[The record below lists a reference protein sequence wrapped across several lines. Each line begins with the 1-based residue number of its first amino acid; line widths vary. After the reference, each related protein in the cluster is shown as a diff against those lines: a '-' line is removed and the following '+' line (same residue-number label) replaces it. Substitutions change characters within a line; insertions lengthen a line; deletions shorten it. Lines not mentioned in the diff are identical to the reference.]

1 MSIKRLSIV
10 MTVLVSVFLPALSG
24 GGQLNSGQIDTVYA
38 KSAGGGILDSSDFAI
53 IDDFVND
60 SIEQMI
66 LCEDLSESVDIR
78 SQIYVRSHSGVSDQY
93 SVSFATSAANHLTS
107 AFESLDQWPA
117 GLRRKQARRNI
128 IVLAGRLKSM
138 ELVRLGLRAIDSDDL
153 SVRYWAVICVTN
165 DSVSSQLLSNDI
177 GNAELTTEIVT
188 RLMAMSN
195 VATEPEI
202 QFLISDFAD
211 RLGGNYG
218 AGLLTAI
225 SQVRLTAYEN
235 WTVKYALADAKVL
248 KCLGRAIVLAD
259 TAEGKSNLSRNF
271 AQLYSY
277 VIQRYISGYEILEKS
292 DISQLASVIVD
303 VEQGSIGKLLGSRQS
318 AMQTAIEKK
327 KPSALQTEHDFLF
340 GSATRKGSLPEKLN
354 FNYGTGSSG
363 KSIDVPKRLSEPPKK
378 ANPDTP

>member
-1 MSIKRLSIV
+1 MSIKHLSIV
-10 MTVLVSVFLPALSG
+10 MTVLVSVFLSSLSG
-24 GGQLNSGQIDTVYA
+24 AGELDSGQIDTVYA
-38 KSAGGGILDSSDFAI
+38 KSDGGGILDSSDFAI

-66 LCEDLSESVDIR
+66 LCEDLSESVNIR
-78 SQIYVRSHSGVSDQY
+78 SQIYARSHSGVSDQY
-93 SVSFATSAANHLTS
+93 SVSFATSAAKHLTS

-128 IVLAGRLKSM
+128 IVLAGRLKSI

-165 DSVSSQLLSNDI
+165 DSVSSQLISDI

-188 RLMAMSN
+188 RLKAMSN
-195 VATEPEI
+195 VAAEPEI
-202 QFLISDFAD
+202 QFLISVFAD
-211 RLGGNYG
+211 KLGGNNG
-218 AGLLTAI
+218 AGLLTAV
-225 SQVRLTAYEN
+225 SQARLRAYED
-235 WTVKYALADAKVL
+235 WTVEYALADARIL
-248 KCLGRAIVLAD
+248 KCLGRAIVSAD
-259 TAEGKSNLSRNF
+259 TADGRANLSRSF

-277 VIQRYISGYEILEKS
+277 VIQKYMLGYEILGQS

-303 VEQGSIGKLLGSRQS
+303 VEQDTIGKLLGSRQS

-340 GSATRKGSLPEKLN
+340 GSSTRRGSLPEKLN
-354 FNYGTGSSG
+354 FNYGTDASG
-363 KSIDVPKRLSEPPKK
+363 ESIDSPKRLSEPPKK
-378 ANPDTP
+378 AVPDIQ

>member
-1 MSIKRLSIV
+1 
-10 MTVLVSVFLPALSG
+10 MTVLVSVFLSSLSG
-24 GGQLNSGQIDTVYA
+24 AGELNTRQVDAVYA

-53 IDDFVND
+53 IDDFVKD
-60 SIEQMI
+60 SVEQMI
-66 LCEDLSESVDIR
+66 LCEDLPESVKIR
-78 SQIYVRSHSGVSDQY
+78 SQIFASSHSGVSDQY
-93 SVSFATSAANHLTS
+93 SVSFATSAAKHLTA

-128 IVLAGRLKSM
+128 IVLAGRLESI

-165 DSVSSQLLSNDI
+165 DSVSSQLVSDEI

-188 RLMAMSN
+188 RLKAMSH
-195 VATEPEI
+195 VTVEPEI
-202 QFLISDFAD
+202 QFLISVFAD
-211 RLGGNYG
+211 RLGGNDG
-218 AGLLTAI
+218 AGLLTAV
-225 SQVRLTAYEN
+225 SQVRLKAYEN
-235 WTVKYALADAKVL
+235 WTVEYALADAKIL

-259 TAEGKSNLSRNF
+259 TAEGKSNLSRSF

-277 VIQRYISGYEILEKS
+277 VIQRYILGYEILEKS

-303 VEQGSIGKLLGSRQS
+303 VEQGAIGKLLGSRQS

-340 GSATRKGSLPEKLN
+340 GSATRRGSLPEKLN
-354 FNYGTGSSG
+354 FDYGTDPSG
-363 KSIDVPKRLSEPPKK
+363 KSIDSPKRLSEPPKK
-378 ANPDTP
+378 ADPDMP